1 MITSTSTVKPVGCR
15 ACGNPFPNKE
25 PYPNPPDTN
34 PPYQTDA
41 YTNKLIQ
48 NTVRVPSSEY
58 TMNKSALNVYIRP
71 QINPTNSL
79 YGVNWNQMSDRAV
92 PSVLK
97 TNVPSHGNS
106 TKYSLTR
113 MRPGSTCAAGKG
125 VDIKHGS
132 YDRYLARLK
141 GKSVLRTAPETI
153 PNNQKSVKWGIA
165 YSSSCTTLNGCPS
178 TPCSPY
184 SPSFT
189 IDYLLPGPN
198 PLNCPLDLVAPENV
212 SPIISSG
219 TPSGGVWT
227 ISQPGVPGT
236 NVLFTIDS
244 STGVITIPA
253 QNIFPPLTGPESG
266 LYTVTYTVCGFSL
279 TWSNL
284 LQGC

>member
-15 ACGNPFPNKE
+15 ACGNPFPNNE
-25 PYPNPPDTN
+25 HYPNPPDAN

-71 QINPTNSL
+71 QINPTKSL

-141 GKSVLRTAPETI
+141 GKSVLRTELPSTF
-153 PNNQKSVKWGIA
+153 PNVQSNNQNSITLGSIKWGIA
-165 YSSSCTTLNGCPS
+165 YSSSCTTSNGCPIVE
-178 TPCSPY
+178 P
-184 SPSFT
+184 
-189 IDYLLPGPN
+189 LP
-198 PLNCPLDLVAPENV
+198 
-212 SPIISSG
+212 
-219 TPSGGVWT
+219 
-227 ISQPGVPGT
+227 
-236 NVLFTIDS
+236 
-244 STGVITIPA
+244 
-253 QNIFPPLTGPESG
+253 
-266 LYTVTYTVCGFSL
+266 
-279 TWSNL
+279 
-284 LQGC
+284 

>member
-1 MITSTSTVKPVGCR
+1 MTINSNVKPVGCR
-15 ACGNPFPNKE
+15 ACGTAPSFSKYNGPQFSNQ
-25 PYPNPPDTN
+25 NN
-34 PPYQTDA
+34 A
-41 YTNKLIQ
+41 YTIKQIE

-58 TMNKSALNVYIRP
+58 TMNKSALNVYVAP
-71 QINPTNSL
+71 EINPSNSL

-106 TKYSLTR
+106 TRTSLTR

-189 IDYLLPGPN
+189 IDYPLPGASGPTA
-198 PLNCPLDLVAPENV
+198 CPMDLVAPQNV

-227 ISQPGVPGT
+227 ISQPGIPGT

-253 QNIFPPLTGPESG
+253 QNIFPPLIGPEIG
-266 LYTVTYTVCGFSL
+266 IYTVTYTVCGFSL